1 MAADIGRFY
10 FRGGIGAAGGE
21 KNFKKKKKSVNSM
34 RLHTDITVSGRE
46 AVLSETIGIKRYNDE
61 QDLERID
68 VSRTSYASCRKEDEG
83 ASSRYERGASA

>member
-1 MAADIGRFY
+1 
-10 FRGGIGAAGGE
+10 
-21 KNFKKKKKSVNSM
+21 M